1 MKRISQGKFEV
12 FTTRADAIDK
22 FIQMQGICRE
32 EISGENSIEFYCLK
46 NGKIIITNPP
56 TRRVESENSTQLFA
70 EIVEQ
75 NGKTYVTYHTSF
87 DTSNN
92 VLKRIFLVLYI
103 IMAVA
108 AIILAVING
117 EKTASFIVLAICL
130 AFFVF
135 KLSADSKEKINS
147 PKDSEILINELKKR
161 VDAVNLWDK

>member
-1 MKRISQGKFEV
+1 M
-12 FTTRADAIDK
+12 
-22 FIQMQGICRE
+22 
-32 EISGENSIEFYCLK
+32 
-46 NGKIIITNPP
+46 
-56 TRRVESENSTQLFA
+56 
-70 EIVEQ
+70 
-75 NGKTYVTYHTSF
+75 
-87 DTSNN
+87 
-92 VLKRIFLVLYI
+92 YI